1 MPLFESFGDVA
12 LDGDDAA
19 VTDTLITA
27 MDPVRDRLAD
37 LFAAAINDELTGK
50 GWAKA
55 VAGTVLDCKNPVEQT
70 FHEPFRAATTRSI
83 EHTFPSLSGYLEQS
97 DHEEYLLDRDRIRT
111 RGGLTYLLGPLSPGD
126 YRRIGSAL
134 HGAAQIITIT
144 IGRRTHPSFDAGDLQ
159 FFSNKGG
166 LSSIRV
172 INSTEGV
179 AEFGQ
184 QGEGLEFYALQMAL
198 ETTEDEYYGSEL
210 EVAFEG
216 MDVTVG
222 VGDGED
228 PVMPDVIIAASEV
241 G

>member
-83 EHTFPSLSGYLEQS
+83 EHTFPSLSVYREQS
-97 DHEEYLLDRDRIRT
+97 DHEEYLLAFLESLTDPSSRNLEDVVPRRVPS
-111 RGGLTYLLGPLSPGD
+111 GL
-126 YRRIGSAL
+126 
-134 HGAAQIITIT
+134 
-144 IGRRTHPSFDAGDLQ
+144 
-159 FFSNKGG
+159 
-166 LSSIRV
+166 
-172 INSTEGV
+172 
-179 AEFGQ
+179 
-184 QGEGLEFYALQMAL
+184 
-198 ETTEDEYYGSEL
+198 
-210 EVAFEG
+210 
-216 MDVTVG
+216 
-222 VGDGED
+222 
-228 PVMPDVIIAASEV
+228 PVDN
-241 G
+241 